1 MPTFTR
7 YQKFVIAMLAFLQ
20 FTVVLDFTILS
31 PLGAFLLRD
40 LGIATPQFGLVVSA
54 YAFSAGISGLLTA
67 GFADKFDRK
76 KLLLFFYCGFV
87 LGTLLCALSTSF
99 HFLLVARVVTGLF
112 GGVIGSISFAI
123 VTDLFSLQVRGRV
136 MGVVQTA
143 FSASQVMGLPLGLYL
158 ANHHGWHAPFFMIA
172 GVAVV
177 VGVGIATFLEP
188 IDQHLKA
195 RLEVNPLRHLLAT
208 MGRGRYLRG
217 FAATI
222 LLATGGFMLMP
233 FSSAFTVHNLGIPIG
248 RLPIIYMIT
257 GVSSMLSGPIMGR
270 LSDAAGKYVV
280 FCAGSVVGMIAVA
293 IYCNL
298 GLTPIAWVI
307 VVNVILFAAIMARM
321 ISASALTSGI
331 PDLEDRGA
339 FMAVTSSLQQLS
351 GGVASSVA
359 GLIVVQ
365 SSDGRMLHYPTLG
378 VVVMS
383 AMLITIAMM
392 YPIHR
397 MFKERLAAEARAQP
411 TIGGPAPSPVVGSSV
426 VPEAV

>member
-20 FTVVLDFTILS
+20 FTIVLDFTILS

-40 LGIATPQFGLVVSA
+40 LGIVTSQFGLVVSV

-87 LGTLLCALSTSF
+87 LGTLLCALSANF

-123 VTDLFSLQVRGRV
+123 ITDLFSLQVRGRV

-158 ANHHGWHAPFFMIA
+158 ANHHGWHAPFFIIA

-177 VGVGIATFLEP
+177 VGVVIATFLKP
-188 IDQHLKA
+188 IDQHLKVCSK
-195 RLEVNPLRHLLAT
+195 VNPLRHLLKT
-208 MGRGRYLRG
+208 MAQGRYLRG

-222 LLATGGFMLMP
+222 LLATGGFMLTP
-233 FSSAFTVHNLGIPIG
+233 FSSAFTVHNLGISLD
-248 RLPIIYMIT
+248 RLPLVYMIT
-257 GVSSMLSGPIMGR
+257 GVSSMVLGPIMGR
-270 LSDAAGKYVV
+270 LSDAMGKYVI
-280 FCAGSVVGMIAVA
+280 FCAGTALGMVMVG

-307 VVNVILFAAIMARM
+307 VVNVLLFAAIMARM
-321 ISASALTSGI
+321 VSSSALTSGI
-331 PDLEDRGA
+331 PDVEDRGA

-365 SSDGRMLHYPTLG
+365 SSDGRLLHYPTLG

-383 AMLITIAMM
+383 AMFITIAMM

-397 MFKERLAAEARAQP
+397 TFMARLAAETHAQ
-411 TIGGPAPSPVVGSSV
+411 TAEVIAPG
-426 VPEAV
+426 